1 LEKSKMA
8 AGQDPDDIPPAPR
21 MMRFRRSGAGLSA
34 DAARR
39 QGEVTHLAFLALG
52 GRDAAVEFLNLPDS
66 TLGGRPLDIAIAS
79 AEGAAKV
86 TQAIRRLAGEGA
98 KNQ

>member
-1 LEKSKMA
+1 MTAK
-8 AGQDPDDIPPAPR
+8 QDPDGVPSAPR
-21 MMRFRRSGAGLSA
+21 MMRFRRSGSGLSA

-52 GRDAAVEFLNLPDS
+52 GRDAAVEFLNLSDPA
-66 TLGGRPLDIAIAS
+66 LGGRPLDIAVAS

-86 TQAIRRLAGEGA
+86 AQAIRHLAGEGTA
-98 KNQ
+98 NR

>member
-1 LEKSKMA
+1 MAVEK
-8 AGQDPDDIPPAPR
+8 DPEDLPRAPR
-21 MMRFRRSGAGLSA
+21 TMRFRRSGSGLSV

>member
-1 LEKSKMA
+1 MTDAPE
-8 AGQDPDDIPPAPR
+8 DPPRPAR
-21 MMRFRRSGAGLSA
+21 TTRFRRSGPGLA
-34 DAARR
+34 PDAARR
-39 QGEVTHLAFLALG
+39 QGEVTHLAFLVLG

-66 TLGGRPLDIAIAS
+66 HLGGRPIDVAIAS

-86 TQAIRRLAGEGA
+86 TQAIKRLAGERT